1 MLDRLIKIR
10 KDQRGFTLIELIMVI
25 VILAILL
32 ALALPAYLGT
42 RRRAYLPE
50 AQQHLQEMRTQAWLF
65 YVERGSFTG
74 FPGPA
79 APQTINW
86 TFTIPTV
93 AADSVTMRAAGR
105 PAPGGASDAWVELV
119 LHADG
124 RAVVTSG
131 GF

>member
-50 AQQHLQEMRTQAWLF
+50 AQSALQEMRTQAWLI
-65 YVERGSFTG
+65 YVERGSFAV
-74 FPGPA
+74 PGPA
-79 APQTINW
+79 AAATDNW
-86 TFTIPTV
+86 TFSYGACTGTTCVMGATGRGPVANATV
-93 AADSVTMRAAGR
+93 TLTLYNTGAAG
-105 PAPGGASDAWVELV
+105 
-119 LHADG
+119 
-124 RAVVTSG
+124 VTSA